1 MVQLRKALE
10 RAGVPRIRL
19 HDMRHTAA
27 TSLLTAGVHPKLV
40 QDMLGHSTIITTM
53 DVYSHV
59 MPAVHGDAVL
69 RLDRMLN
76 AARSER
82 GMVAGVRAPA

>member
-69 RLDRMLN
+69 RLDQMLN
-76 AARSER
+76 DARSER